1 MMWGGGY
8 GWDWFGGAIGTL
20 LMLAVLALIAV
31 GVYLLVK
38 GLTGRPSS
46 GETARFQQAPP
57 AGTPPVGATP
67 AGAPPAAAPP
77 ADTGSQTALRILEE
91 RYARGEIDRDE
102 FLQRRQDLLGG

>member
-20 LMLAVLALIAV
+20 LMLVILALIAV

-38 GLTGRPSS
+38 GLTSRPSS
-46 GETARFQQAPP
+46 GETNRFQQAPP
-57 AGTPPVGATP
+57 AGTPPGGATP
-67 AGAPPAAAPP
+67 AGAPP

-102 FLQRRQDLLGG
+102 FLQRKQDLLGG